1 MQKIGR
7 KPLWM
12 EKYTV
17 RQISVIKH
25 EAVGGPGFN
34 PAANEETLPQ
44 QESEETHE
52 TGSQGGHRGA
62 KDLEA

>member
-1 MQKIGR
+1 MRLLEDLALTQ
-7 KPLWM
+7 
-12 EKYTV
+12 
-17 RQISVIKH
+17 Q
-25 EAVGGPGFN
+25 
-34 PAANEETLPQ
+34 NEETLPQ

>member
-1 MQKIGR
+1 
-7 KPLWM
+7 M

-34 PAANEETLPQ
+34 PAVNEETLPQ
-44 QESEETHE
+44 QESEEAHE

-62 KDLEA
+62 EDLEA

>member
-1 MQKIGR
+1 
-7 KPLWM
+7 M
-12 EKYTV
+12 EEGHCEWKKYTLK
-17 RQISVIKH
+17 QISVIKH

-34 PAANEETLPQ
+34 PTANEETLLQ

-52 TGSQGGHRGA
+52 TGNQGGHRGA